1 MKKRML
7 CIANVL
13 WWLCF
18 ALYFISGSVLDI
30 GTDASLYY
38 REQTR
43 AGVVETAGVSE
54 EELWQLDE
62 RLAICLLG
70 EENWNDDWGWYG
82 AGKPL
87 RVVVDGVEQDAFN
100 AREIQ
105 HMEDCQRLF
114 KLLRAV
120 RLGLAIVA
128 VLLLPFIMILEDWKE
143 KPARAGS
150 MAPVWTASL
159 MITVPLALFALW
171 AVIDF
176 GSAFNFF
183 HRILFTNDLWLLN
196 PETDL
201 LIRICPAS
209 MFESMGLR
217 IALRAAV
224 ILLGVPLLLTGLK
237 WISNR
242 VRKRK
247 TNETVEL

>member
-1 MKKRML
+1 MKKRIL
-7 CIANVL
+7 CIVNVL
-13 WWLCF
+13 WWMCF
-18 ALYFISGSVLDI
+18 ALYFISGAVLEI
-30 GTDASLYY
+30 GTNETLYF
-38 REQTR
+38 ELQTR
-43 AGVVETAGVSE
+43 AGLPESAGISAEALEKLDVHLASCLRGREDWNVEWLNPEG
-54 EELWQLDE
+54 
-62 RLAICLLG
+62 G
-70 EENWNDDWGWYG
+70 
-82 AGKPL
+82 PL

-114 KLLRAV
+114 DLLRTLRLSLAV
-120 RLGLAIVA
+120 AAALL
-128 VLLLPFIMILEDWKE
+128 VLLSLILEWRE

-150 MAPVWTASL
+150 IAPMWIASL
-159 MITVPLALFALW
+159 ILIVPLAIFGIW
-171 AVIDF
+171 AAVDF
-176 GSAFNFF
+176 NSAFNFF

>member
-1 MKKRML
+1 MKKRIL

-13 WWLCF
+13 WWMCF

-38 REQTR
+38 REQMR
-43 AGVVETAGVSE
+43 AGVLETAGVSE
-54 EELWQLDE
+54 EELLQLDE
-62 RLAICLLG
+62 RLALCLVG
-70 EENWNDDWGWYG
+70 TENWNDDWGWNG

-87 RVVVDGVEQDAFN
+87 RVTVDGVEQDAFN

-105 HMEDCQRLF
+105 HMEDCARLF
-114 KLLRAV
+114 DLLRTV
-120 RLGLAIVA
+120 RWVVLVAFILVWVIQFALERKTGEKVNTPALMWLGSL
-128 VLLLPFIMILEDWKE
+128 IL
-143 KPARAGS
+143 
-150 MAPVWTASL
+150 
-159 MITVPLALFALW
+159 IVPLAIFGVWSA
-171 AVIDF
+171 IDF
-176 GSAFNFF
+176 NSAFNFF

-209 MFESMGLR
+209 MFASMGLR

-224 ILLGVPLLLTGLK
+224 ILLGFPLLLSTIE

-247 TNETVEL
+247 TNDTVEL

>member
-1 MKKRML
+1 MKKRIL

-13 WWLCF
+13 WWMCF

-38 REQTR
+38 REQMR
-43 AGVVETAGVSE
+43 AGVLETAGVSE
-54 EELWQLDE
+54 EELLQLDE
-62 RLAICLLG
+62 RLALCLVG
-70 EENWNDDWGWYG
+70 TENWNDDWGWNG

-87 RVVVDGVEQDAFN
+87 RVTVDGVEQDAFN

-105 HMEDCQRLF
+105 HMEDCARLF
-114 KLLRAV
+114 DLLRTV
-120 RLGLAIVA
+120 RWVVLVAFILVWVIQFALERKTGEKVNTPALMWLGSL
-128 VLLLPFIMILEDWKE
+128 IL
-143 KPARAGS
+143 
-150 MAPVWTASL
+150 
-159 MITVPLALFALW
+159 IVPLAIFGVWSA
-171 AVIDF
+171 IDF
-176 GSAFNFF
+176 NSAFNFF

-209 MFESMGLR
+209 MFASMGLR

-224 ILLGVPLLLTGLK
+224 ILLGFPLLLSTIE

>member
-1 MKKRML
+1 MKKRIL
-7 CIANVL
+7 CIVNL
-13 WWLCF
+13 LLWLCF
-18 ALYFISGSVLDI
+18 ALCFISDAVLEI
-30 GTDASLYY
+30 GTNETLYF
-38 REQTR
+38 ELQTR
-43 AGVVETAGVSE
+43 AGLPESAGISAEALEKLDVHLASCLRGREDWNVEWLNPEGGS
-54 EELWQLDE
+54 
-62 RLAICLLG
+62 
-70 EENWNDDWGWYG
+70 
-82 AGKPL
+82 L

-105 HMEDCQRLF
+105 HMEDCQQLF
-114 KLLRAV
+114 KLLRTL
-120 RLGLAIVA
+120 RLSLAIA
-128 VLLLPFIMILEDWKE
+128 AALMVLLSLILEWKE
-143 KPARAGS
+143 KPARAVSVAPMWIGS
-150 MAPVWTASL
+150 L
-159 MITVPLALFALW
+159 ILIVPLAIFGVW
-171 AVIDF
+171 AAIDF

-183 HRILFTNDLWLLN
+183 HRILFANDLWLLN

-247 TNETVEL
+247 QV

>member
-7 CIANVL
+7 CIVNLL

-18 ALYFISGSVLDI
+18 ALYFISGAVLDI

-62 RLAICLLG
+62 RLAICLMG

-105 HMEDCQRLF
+105 HMEDCARLF
-114 KLLRAV
+114 DLLRTL
-120 RLGLAIVA
+120 RLSIAIA
-128 VLLLPFIMILEDWKE
+128 AALLVLLSLILEWKE
-143 KPARAGS
+143 KPARAVSVAPMWIGS
-150 MAPVWTASL
+150 L
-159 MITVPLALFALW
+159 ILIVPLAIFGVW
-171 AVIDF
+171 AAIDF
-176 GSAFNFF
+176 NSAFNFF

-201 LIRICPAS
+201 LIRICPSS
-209 MFESMGLR
+209 MFASMGLR

-224 ILLGVPLLLTGLK
+224 ILLGFPLLLSAIE